1 MDGLRTCL
9 ADILVTTW
17 GIKGSAAFDVT
28 VISPL
33 NSSIVSEAGVTSGV
47 AARAAET
54 RKHEENDAKCTELGW
69 MCVPLAVECYSAW
82 EVVACNAFSFLAR
95 REAIIT
101 NSPKSEVLCDLFGRL
116 SFILIQSNARAIL
129 ARSGLVLDGEVDPE

>member
-1 MDGLRTCL
+1 M
-9 ADILVTTW
+9 TTW

-47 AARAAET
+47 AARAAEM

-69 MCVPLAVECYSAW
+69 MCVTLAVECYGVW
-82 EVVACNAFSFLAR
+82 GVEVCNAFSFLQGVKP
-95 REAIIT
+95 
-101 NSPKSEVLCDLFGRL
+101 S
-116 SFILIQSNARAIL
+116 
-129 ARSGLVLDGEVDPE
+129 